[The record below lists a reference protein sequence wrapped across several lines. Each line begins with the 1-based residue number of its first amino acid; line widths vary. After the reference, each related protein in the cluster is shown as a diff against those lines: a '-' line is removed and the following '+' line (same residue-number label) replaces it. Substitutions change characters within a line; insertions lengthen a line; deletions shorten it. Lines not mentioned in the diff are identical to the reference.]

1 MVRTAARLTALGL
14 GVAALALAGC
24 GEKSDGGTPTAASG
38 SGARGGTPRI
48 VFIQQNSGNPYFDN
62 ISEGFEAAA
71 DQLGYDFTA
80 TGPSTAAAADQV
92 PLIQD
97 QIQKQV
103 DAIAIQASDPKAVL
117 PALRQAKAKGIR
129 IIAVNSD
136 QIEEVRDAAVT
147 PVDFERVGAAQLELL
162 GELMEYRGDFAILS
176 ATTTASFQLTVIDHI
191 RRLLASDPRYRAM
204 RLVKIA
210 YGNDEPQKSTTET
223 QGLLTSYPNL
233 GGILSPTTVGLPA
246 AAQAIATAGKDGRV
260 ALTGVGQPNQMRK
273 FVKDG
278 VVEKFQ
284 LWVPYDQGFVGGALL
299 KGLIDGEIEGRPGV
313 SFEVPRYGTQRISE
327 TGVVFV
333 APEMTIFDRDNIDD
347 YDF

>member
-14 GVAALALAGC
+14 GAAALLFAGC
-24 GEKSDGGTPTAASG
+24 GEKSDGSATGAASSGG
-38 SGARGGTPRI
+38 SSGGKPRI

-62 ISEGFEAAA
+62 ISAGFEAAGRA
-71 DQLGYDFTA
+71 LGYDFTA

-117 PALRQAKAKGIR
+117 PALRQAQAKGIR

-162 GELMEYRGDFAILS
+162 GELMGYRGDFAVLS
-176 ATTTASFQLTVIDHI
+176 ATTTAPFQVTVIDHI

-204 RLVKIA
+204 KMVKVA

-223 QGLLTSYPNL
+223 QGLLTSYPDL
-233 GGILSPTTVGLPA
+233 KGILAPTTVGLPA
-246 AAQAIATAGKDGRV
+246 AAQAIETAGKGGRV

-273 FVKDG
+273 FVRDG
-278 VVEKFQ
+278 TVEKFQ
-284 LWVPYDQGFVGGALL
+284 LWVPYDQGYVGGTLL
-299 KGLIDGEIEGRPGV
+299 KGLIDGEIEAGPGV
-313 SFEVPRYGTQRISE
+313 SFDAGRYGTQRVSE
-327 TGVVFV
+327 SGVVYV
-333 APEMTIFDRDNIDD
+333 APEMTVFDKDNIDD

>member
-1 MVRTAARLTALGL
+1 MVRTAGRLTALGL
-14 GVAALALAGC
+14 GMAALTFAGC
-24 GEKSDGGTPTAASG
+24 GEKSDGSSATSG
-38 SGARGGTPRI
+38 SGSSKSGPTRV

-62 ISEGFEAAA
+62 IAEGFKAAGER
-71 DQLGYDFTA
+71 LGYEFTA

-117 PALRQAKAKGIR
+117 PALRQAKAKGIK

-136 QIEEVRDAAVT
+136 QIAEVRDAAVT
-147 PVDFERVGAAQLELL
+147 PVDFERVGEAQLALL
-162 GELMEYRGDFAILS
+162 GELMDYSGDFAVLS
-176 ATTTASFQLTVIDHI
+176 ATTTAPFQLTVIDHI

-204 RLVKIA
+204 RLVKVA

-223 QGLLTSYPNL
+223 QGLLTSFPQL
-233 GGILSPTTVGLPA
+233 KGILAPTTVGLPA
-246 AAQAIATAGKDGRV
+246 AAQAIATAGKGGRV

-284 LWVPYDQGFVGGALL
+284 LWVPYDQGYVGGTLL
-299 KGLIDGEIEGRPGV
+299 KGLVDGEIEGRPGV
-313 SFEVPRYGTQRISE
+313 SFDAGRYGTQRISE
-327 TGVVFV
+327 TGVVYV
-333 APEMTIFDRDNIDD
+333 APEMTVFDRDNIDD